1 MEQKIFVKPL
11 SLVTFLLQENLI
23 CSMVKVMVKYKQF
36 YREMVEEHQD
46 DFDLFKTIH
55 DNYIINPD
63 AWQDK
68 FNNEGKRIVEIIRI
82 WERKLCQHSEKG
94 QYGKYSAGLAE
105 KFWNEVRLHYPKI
118 DFVGVVIS

>member
-1 MEQKIFVKPL
+1 
-11 SLVTFLLQENLI
+11 
-23 CSMVKVMVKYKQF
+23 MVA
-36 YREMVEEHQD
+36 EHQD
-46 DFDLFKTIH
+46 DFDLFKMIH

-63 AWQDK
+63 TWQDK

-94 QYGKYSAGLAE
+94 QYGVYSAGLSE
-105 KFWNEVRLHYPKI
+105 RFWSEIRLHFPKI